1 MKKRYLLNLFAAAA
15 VLFSTAFVFG
25 QEAKDWD
32 NLPLLLKNINPPV
45 FSKTVYNI
53 TKYGA
58 KGNGKFD
65 CTQAIKKA
73 IETCSKKG
81 GGVVLVPKGK
91 FLTGA
96 IYLKSKVNL
105 HLEKNAT
112 LVFTKDKSK
121 YLPVVLTRFEGVECM
136 NYSPF
141 IYALNESDIAI
152 TGEGTLDGQGDNNN
166 WWNWAG
172 KKEYGTKEGDPTQ
185 KPDRK
190 VLIEMG
196 ENNTPVEKR
205 VFGDGHFLR
214 PNFVQPYKCKNI
226 LIEGVTFKNS
236 PMWFLNPVLSQNIT
250 VKKVTVEGLGPNN
263 DGCDP
268 ESSKDILIEDCYF
281 DTGDDCIAIK
291 SGRNNDGRR
300 INVPC
305 ENIVIRGC
313 TMKEGHGGVVIGS
326 EISGG
331 VKNVFAYNCT
341 MDSPN
346 LERALRFKT
355 NSIRGGLIENIY
367 FKDVKVGQVSE
378 AVVKVDFYYEEG
390 DKGEFTPIM
399 RNIKVENVTCE
410 KSKYGIWIKAYERS
424 PLQGLELKNCNFKN
438 AAEPNVIECVKDLK
452 LEKVFINGKEISR

>member
-1 MKKRYLLNLFAAAA
+1 MKRRLLINLVAAFMFLSAGVKCQA
-15 VLFSTAFVFG
+15 IDG
-25 QEAKDWD
+25 WD
-32 NLPLLLKNINPPV
+32 NLPHIVKNINKPV
-45 FSKTVYNI
+45 FKDASYDI

-58 KGNGKFD
+58 KGDGIFD
-65 CTQAIKKA
+65 CTEAIKKA
-73 IETCSKKG
+73 IEDCNKNG
-81 GGVVLVPKGK
+81 GGKVIVPEGK

-96 IYLKSKVNL
+96 IYLKSNVNL
-105 HLEKNAT
+105 FVSKNA
-112 LVFTKDKSK
+112 LLAFTKDKSK

-141 IYALNESDIAI
+141 IYAYNEANIAI
-152 TGEGTLDGQGDNNN
+152 TGEGTIDGQGDTTN

-172 KKEYGTKEGDPTQ
+172 KKEYGSKDDGKNQ
-185 KPDRK
+185 KADRK
-190 VLIEMG
+190 ALIEMG
-196 ENNTPVEKR
+196 ETNVPVEKR
-205 VFGDGHFLR
+205 IFGEGHYLR
-214 PNFVQPYKCKNI
+214 TNFVQPYKCKNI

-236 PMWFLNPVLSQNIT
+236 PMWFLNPVLSQNII

-268 ESSKDILIEDCYF
+268 ESSKDILIEDCF
-281 DTGDDCIAIK
+281 FNTGDDCIAIK

-331 VKNVFAYNCT
+331 VKNVFAYNCN

-355 NSIRGGLIENIY
+355 NSIRGGVIENIY

-378 AVVKVDFYYEEG
+378 AVVKVDYYYEEG
-390 DKGEFTPIM
+390 DKGAFTPVM
-399 RNIKVENVTCE
+399 KNIKVENVTCE
-410 KSKYGIWIKAYERS
+410 KSKFGVWIKAYERS
-424 PLQGLELKNCNFKN
+424 PLQGLELKNCCFKN
-438 AAEPNVIECVKDLK
+438 VEQPNVIECVKDLNF
-452 LEKVFINGKEISR
+452 ENVYINGIEVTK